1 MTSGSVHDVLPEESD
16 LPGTGWFA
24 IDEGFGVD
32 DPTVTTPGELIDCVG
47 PDFPADDEVVETA
60 ATPHYVRPPGRLVH
74 GFGVRT
80 TTIEAADRAQA
91 VLSGRDFAECL
102 GRSVA
107 ADLDASDSEAEV
119 LAVDVERTGRG
130 FRVRFTGGTGEGV
143 RPVQLDVVCIVAHRS
158 VGLLWFADTPDPF
171 PEDDLVA
178 VIERIR
184 AR

>member
-1 MTSGSVHDVLPEESD
+1 MTAPSVHDVLPRESD
-16 LPGTGWFA
+16 LPGTGWLA
-24 IDEGFGVD
+24 IDEGFGSD
-32 DPTVTTPGELIDCVG
+32 DPAGTTPGELIDCVG
-47 PDFPADDEVVETA
+47 PDFPGDDEVVATA

-80 TTIEAADRAQA
+80 TTVEAAERAHA

-107 ADLDASDSEAEV
+107 ADLDASDSDAEL

-130 FRVRFTGGTGEGV
+130 YRVRFTGGTGEGV
-143 RPVQLDVVCIVAHRS
+143 RPVQLDVVCISSDRS

-171 PEDDLVA
+171 PGDDLDA

-184 AR
+184 SR

>member
-1 MTSGSVHDVLPEESD
+1 MTGASVHDVLPLESD

-24 IDEGFGVD
+24 IDEGFGID
-32 DPTVTTPGELIDCVG
+32 DPAGTTPGELIDCVG
-47 PDFPADDEVVETA
+47 PDFPGDDEVVETA

-80 TTIEAADRAQA
+80 ATVEAAARAQL
-91 VLSGRDFAECL
+91 VLSSRDFAECL

-119 LAVDVERTGRG
+119 LAVDVEWTGRG

-143 RPVQLDVVCIVAHRS
+143 RPVELDVVCIAADRS
-158 VGLLWFADTPDPF
+158 VGLLWFADTPDPV

-178 VIERIR
+178 VIHRIR